1 MVLQS
6 TKLVVRIPTINLI
19 ESEREGMVM
28 GNKINVT
35 FEGKAMHFFDLETE
49 RNILVDQENAP
60 EIK

>member
-1 MVLQS
+1 
-6 TKLVVRIPTINLI
+6 
-19 ESEREGMVM
+19 M